1 MGSPARKIR
10 KDERVERVDL
20 VSLWGAEQG
29 LLVEQTPEFAEFVAT
44 FAPGLSWKPNAYEG
58 RIWIEVERL
67 YRELDERQFVQRNKV
82 DLRRILAAAFVAGAT
97 DEPEP
102 IDGRTE
108 VVAVHLAYRLTERVR
123 FVNLDLDGT
132 NQDPVEIIA
141 VLRDDIGDDALLV
154 TSGSGRE
161 GRYRVL
167 VRLAKSKEV
176 QTLQTL
182 VRRWIS
188 GLGLEVQKGKIEIF
202 PSPKCGR
209 VPFGL
214 GGCERYSLDLSQRKR
229 ERPIDL
235 VRAFRGLKTVE
246 LSTLASRFPVL
257 ELEHEPTENAAKQ
270 VANDVP
276 TLTNSTQSLPR
287 RYVAERRPP
296 TPKATRERAKQ
307 GISGVGERDDA
318 RYRLARDRQIR
329 GWSEQKTI
337 EYLRAW
343 ILDGKID
350 PSREAQK
357 NRGIERQLRDVE
369 RLVKRV
375 YATHPLPGRPEP
387 VDLSASEVARI
398 REHAT
403 IVATA
408 TGFTE
413 NAIRSLL
420 MAILPFFKAAYRAG
434 LPHVR
439 IHTDEW
445 RKAGGSRVTQ
455 IREACVLFAAST
467 GYRSAN
473 SLRKRGLSSQAA
485 IEHAYA
491 QSWTTSFQFDEP

>member
-1 MGSPARKIR
+1 MFVVALPAPKLRH
-10 KDERVERVDL
+10 DEREDL

-188 GLGLEVQKGKIEIF
+188 GLGLEVQNGKIEIF

-257 ELEHEPTENAAKQ
+257 EHEHEPTENAAKQ

-276 TLTNSTQSLPR
+276 TLPNTKQSLPR

-296 TPKATRERAKQ
+296 TPPKNQKLAKK
-307 GISGVGERDDA
+307 GISGPGERDDA
-318 RYRLARDRQIR
+318 RYKLARDRQIR

-357 NRGIERQLRDVE
+357 NRGIEGQLRDVE

-398 REHAT
+398 REHAA
-403 IVATA
+403 IVAMA

-413 NAIRSLL
+413 NALRSFL
-420 MAILPFFKAAYRAG
+420 MAILPLFKAARCAG

-455 IREACVLFAAST
+455 LREACVLFAAST

-491 QSWTTSFQFDEP
+491 QSWTTSFQFDKL